1 MDYDKALCAVLRVR
15 KGRGFVV
22 ASKLQRWGR
31 LVITAGHCLPRL
43 PPSHTG
49 SDLKKR
55 TYKRL
60 LGPLGAKPTVW
71 AECLF
76 VDPIS
81 DLAVLGAPDSQAL
94 CDKNKEYEALTRAVT
109 PLRIAKAGEDTP
121 AFLLSLDLRWLA
133 CLVHN
138 SGGALWIT
146 GAKTVGGM
154 SGSPII
160 DKDGREIGV
169 VCTGSESENIKDY
182 DGPHPQLMR
191 SLPRW
196 MTPLR

>member
-1 MDYDKALCAVLRVR
+1 MDYDKALRAVLKVGE
-15 KGRGFVV
+15 GREFVV
-22 ASKLQRWGR
+22 ASKLQRWER
-31 LVITAGHCLPRL
+31 LMITAGHCLPHL

-49 SDLKKR
+49 SDYKER
-55 TYKRL
+55 TFEL
-60 LGPLGAKPTVW
+60 LGPLDAQPTVS

-76 VDPIS
+76 VDPIA
-81 DLAVLGAPDSQAL
+81 DLAVLGAPDNQGM
-94 CDKNKEYEALTRAVT
+94 CDENKQYEALTWAMT

-133 CLVHN
+133 CRVEN
-138 SGGALWIT
+138 IGGTLWIT
-146 GAKTVGGM
+146 RAKRVGGM

-160 DKDGREIGV
+160 DKDGRAIGV
-169 VCTGSESENIKDY
+169 ICTGSESENIDY
-182 DGPHPQLMR
+182 DGPHTQLMR